1 MLRTVFAVI
10 PAESLP
16 RTRSGAGI
24 HCPAVRHVPP
34 VNDSAHA

>member
-10 PAESLP
+10 PAE
-16 RTRSGAGI
+16 AGI
-24 HCPAVRHVPP
+24 HCPAVRPVPP